1 MNPTCPLVSQVS
13 WIRGSDTRVLS
24 VGSVLFSSDIRY
36 QIGSGNHPGFGP
48 SVWTLQVNCRPM
60 NNVNFLLLASSSRYA
75 TSQGRMRGGMNA
87 RLTRIQRSATRA
99 TSTYSPLD
107 HDGALTATGSRWV
120 RKMVVASG
128 VDLLEDYWQRWT
140 QVTTASATRPSG
152 GQDRELP
159 QRQLRLRMWWRP
171 QNSAPKRRSRPPQ
184 QSVSEQPRIRNLV
197 RISRNLS
204 VLFVHKIWIFLN
216 PPPPC
221 RRPLW
226 IVPNLS
232 WNC

>member
-1 MNPTCPLVSQVS
+1 MNPTCPLLSQVS

-36 QIGSGNHPGFGP
+36 QIGSGNHPGFGS

-60 NNVNFLLLASSSRYA
+60 NNVNFLLLAISSRYA

-128 VDLLEDYWQRWT
+128 VDLLEDY
-140 QVTTASATRPSG
+140 
-152 GQDRELP
+152 
-159 QRQLRLRMWWRP
+159 
-171 QNSAPKRRSRPPQ
+171 
-184 QSVSEQPRIRNLV
+184 
-197 RISRNLS
+197 
-204 VLFVHKIWIFLN
+204 
-216 PPPPC
+216 
-221 RRPLW
+221 
-226 IVPNLS
+226 
-232 WNC
+232 